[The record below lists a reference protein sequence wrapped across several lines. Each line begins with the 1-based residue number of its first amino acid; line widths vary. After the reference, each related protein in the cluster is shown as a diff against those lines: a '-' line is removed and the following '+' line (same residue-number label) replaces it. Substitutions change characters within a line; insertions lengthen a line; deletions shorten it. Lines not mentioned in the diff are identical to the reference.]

1 METVTLELKVPKELL
16 SLGLKSRADME
27 REAQISLA
35 VELFRQREVS
45 AGKAAEI
52 AGVSLRDFMDL
63 TNERGVDWLRYTPEE
78 LAQELEEAI
87 ALGNRLKRE
96 RG

>member
-16 SLGLKSRADME
+16 SLGQKSRADME